1 MSIINRMLKDL
12 ESKSAAGGLAPI
24 YRPASR
30 RMPGWF
36 WLVLLLLPLTV
47 WIWWQPLQQWL
58 HQTSGQG
65 AATDRPVSPSVVVN
79 ATTQIAANPP
89 ATSVAKIIQP
99 AVTAQASPALLSASS
114 AAAPLQQ
121 EQPAGAVAKDAIVA
135 KAQSATKPAIAE
147 EPGGNG
153 DEYVDADNT
162 TEAEGGTDEIGV
174 NEAEHEAE
182 STATEDSLSYTT
194 EPANEMIVEE
204 QKLSAGEIAAL
215 ERRKYQQA
223 MQRRDSEA
231 AQRALQLVLANDPLD
246 LTSRKQL
253 TALYFGV
260 NKLDAAL
267 AVLQQGLVTSPSNA
281 ELRLLAARIMQ
292 AKGDRRGALS
302 YLQAVSPSA
311 DKNLDFY
318 ALRAALAQQNGQFK
332 DAVFSYRAL
341 TQAEPMT
348 GRWWLGLAIS
358 LEQTGENMQ
367 AIPAYKRALLDNKL
381 SAASQAFARQ
391 RLQLPEH

>member
-24 YRPASR
+24 YRSR

-89 ATSVAKIIQP
+89 ATSAAKIIQP
-99 AVTAQASPALLSASS
+99 AVTTQASPALLSASS

-267 AVLQQGLVTSPSNA
+267 AVLQQGLVT
-281 ELRLLAARIMQ
+281 
-292 AKGDRRGALS
+292 
-302 YLQAVSPSA
+302 
-311 DKNLDFY
+311 
-318 ALRAALAQQNGQFK
+318 
-332 DAVFSYRAL
+332 
-341 TQAEPMT
+341 
-348 GRWWLGLAIS
+348 AI
-358 LEQTGENMQ
+358 
-367 AIPAYKRALLDNKL
+367 
-381 SAASQAFARQ
+381 
-391 RLQLPEH
+391 